1 MLTSDTYL
9 DFVDELSD
17 VKSLLMEGCYDGC
30 MERVNTL
37 MESDCNCP
45 DLWTLKAILMH
56 SNDKVYNYCVM
67 KARFLVKQ
75 HIKLLIF
82 TDEELKD
89 LKIEKHDLKLY
100 LT

>member
-1 MLTSDTYL
+1 MFTSETYL

-17 VKSLLMEGCYDGC
+17 VKLLLLKGYYEECTDKI
-30 MERVNTL
+30 NTL
-37 MESDCNCP
+37 MEYDYNCP
-45 DLWTLKAILMH
+45 DLWTMKAILMH
-56 SNDKVYNYCVM
+56 SNDKVYNYCLM

-75 HIKLLIF
+75 HIKLLVF
-82 TDEELKD
+82 TNEELKD

>member
-1 MLTSDTYL
+1 MLTSETYL
-9 DFVDELSD
+9 DFVDELND
-17 VKSLLMEGCYDGC
+17 VKSLILEGYYDEC
-30 MERVNTL
+30 TNKVNTL
-37 MESDCNCP
+37 MKCDCNCP
-45 DLWTLKAILMH
+45 DLWALKAIMMH

-75 HIKLLIF
+75 HIKLLVF